1 VGGIVHLGG
10 TVVKYVIWGQYRLD
24 DPEEIDS
31 AETKEDADYLR
42 KEYKLA
48 FGSEWRIY
56 VKTRKSPE
64 TE

>member
-1 VGGIVHLGG
+1 
-10 TVVKYVIWGQYRLD
+10 VKYVIWGQYRLD